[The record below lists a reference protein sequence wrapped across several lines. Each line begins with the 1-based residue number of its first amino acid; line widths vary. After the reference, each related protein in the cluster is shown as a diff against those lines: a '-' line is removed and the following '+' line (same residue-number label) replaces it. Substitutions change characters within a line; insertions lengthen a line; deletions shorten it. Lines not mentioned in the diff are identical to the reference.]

1 MTANTESE
9 SHFLKDSL
17 SLNCL
22 NSSVSSLSTAVIT
35 VTKNCDLPDV
45 EGLRD
50 AARHVSASVD
60 LTTLTGG
67 SSRALALVGRHVEG
81 GTNMGRIKSSVAV
94 AVCALAIA
102 VSSGGPALA
111 GEVVGSGKK
120 ENQNQG
126 TSWCSFSGLNDEPDA
141 PLDGSNPEGPG
152 DQGYGTLLTALLASS
167 SREASDHSRSAG
179 DVSAQRD
186 RKGLAVCQPYA
197 YIPCASSGG
206 PTATAYCARD
216 TTGMPRPARAP

>member
-1 MTANTESE
+1 MVDMPKHIECRFDYARP
-9 SHFLKDSL
+9 SL
-17 SLNCL
+17 TL
-22 NSSVSSLSTAVIT
+22 
-35 VTKNCDLPDV
+35 TKNCELPDV

-50 AARHVSASVD
+50 AARHASASVD
-60 LTTLTGG
+60 PTTLTGV

-81 GTNMGRIKSSVAV
+81 GTDMGRIKSSVAV

-102 VSSGGPALA
+102 VSSAGPALA

-152 DQGYGTLLTALLASS
+152 GQSQSYGQENKL
-167 SREASDHSRSAG
+167 
-179 DVSAQRD
+179 
-186 RKGLAVCQPYA
+186 GLVDPHEGNPGTFCNPNKTPLPPQPNR
-197 YIPCASSGG
+197 
-206 PTATAYCARD
+206 TK
-216 TTGMPRPARAP
+216 